1 MNNAYQNQFNNAY
14 AQPYVPVYTPRYYAP
29 VRTYSSNRYLR
40 SLDYS
45 TYDMN
50 RWAAEQDQLREMR
63 KMNRTLQLMEWD
75 LQDAARLR
83 TRRGARRQNFS
94 CNSLAPI
101 RPISLKSEPSAF
113 SPPTAPQH
121 SQPLGG
127 R

>member
-1 MNNAYQNQFNNAY
+1 MRSIILALLLATPASAQNIWQMNNAYQNQFNNAY

-63 KMNRTLQLMEWD
+63 KMNRTLQFMEWD
-75 LQDAARLR
+75 LQDAAR
-83 TRRGARRQNFS
+83 RR
-94 CNSLAPI
+94 
-101 RPISLKSEPSAF
+101 
-113 SPPTAPQH
+113 
-121 SQPLGG
+121 
-127 R
+127 